1 MRTLRLAVVA
11 VAAAAALTACGA
23 DDTSAPT
30 PTPTP
35 TTATAPV
42 TEQPSSSAPATPPVG
57 PSVTP
62 TPGPTAGAPTP
73 KPGGGQ
79 SLTGRITAGVEPG
92 CLLLDNHLLIGG
104 PRDVL
109 AVGARVTV
117 TGRVVEDMA
126 TTCQQ
131 GTPFV
136 VETAKRS

>member
-11 VAAAAALTACGA
+11 VAAAVALTACGA
-23 DDTSAPT
+23 NDTSAPT
-30 PTPTP
+30 PTPT
-35 TTATAPV
+35 TGTAPV
-42 TEQPSSSAPATPPVG
+42 TEQPSSPAASTPPVG
-57 PSVTP
+57 PSVTS
-62 TPGPTAGAPTP
+62 TPAPATGAPTP

-104 PRDVL
+104 PKDVL

-117 TGRVVEDMA
+117 TGRVVEDMM